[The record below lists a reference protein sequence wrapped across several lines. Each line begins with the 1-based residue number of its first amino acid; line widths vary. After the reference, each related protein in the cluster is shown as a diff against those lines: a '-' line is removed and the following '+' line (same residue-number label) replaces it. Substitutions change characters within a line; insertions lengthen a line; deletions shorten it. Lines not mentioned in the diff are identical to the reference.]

1 MRGTLLH
8 VHAAFGA
15 VQAVVSCAT
24 RFCAAALATVFLNV
38 TVCHEDGD
46 DDANMLI
53 TVTPS
58 FYLRNAAADSISRFL
73 NMAFC

>member
-1 MRGTLLH
+1 MLH

-24 RFCAAALATVFLNV
+24 RFCAAALAAVAFFLNV

-53 TVTPS
+53 SVTPS
-58 FYLRNAAADSISRFL
+58 FYLHNAAADSISRFL